1 MEAMPTATTY
11 EQWAE
16 MAEELD
22 VLEGRDEWKNDDAS
36 ELFDHQVSYFFSLW
50 ISSRIKELSC
60 QAMKEVA

>member
-36 ELFDHQVSYFFSLW
+36 ELFDHQVSYFFSL
-50 ISSRIKELSC
+50 
-60 QAMKEVA
+60 